1 MYARVAATL
10 EKPVHQSFI
19 LEPCGRN
26 TAPAIAA
33 ATLYA
38 QQVYGEKALLL
49 VMPCDHLIAD
59 TMAFEKAVKEA
70 VNLARAGKIVTFGVV
85 PNTPATGYGYINYE
99 GDTIVQF
106 IEKPSQK
113 DAQRYVNAGN
123 FLWNAGIFCFSA
135 GTMLQEFSRHAP
147 DILRGVEQCFPFE
160 AAKKDA
166 KLTLNAQGF
175 AKVKSQSVDYAIME
189 KTTKGAVVACDMRWS
204 DIGDWTSLAPLLARE
219 NTHGAYEDEDIVMH
233 DSHNCT
239 VVTHG
244 RTVGLVGVRDMIVV
258 DSPEALL
265 VAGKDS
271 AQGVKKIYEK
281 LKDRGG
287 DSKPLP
293 PFKSGV
299 TKKAWG
305 SLSFLAEKEKYSVKV
320 YHLDAHQK
328 VKITQK
334 EDETVHWAI
343 MEGAVQVQG
352 ENSTVPKARALTA
365 KAPTARVLT
374 AGDFMKISTAQTYYL
389 ENQTAHEAVF
399 IETRLRL
406 GT

>member
-219 NTHGAYEDEDIVMH
+219 NTSGSYGDEDEDIVMH

-287 DSKPLP
+287 DSQAFAPFQEWCYEKGVGQPFVSCRKRKVQRESLP
-293 PFKSGV
+293 P
-299 TKKAWG
+299 
-305 SLSFLAEKEKYSVKV
+305 
-320 YHLDAHQK
+320 
-328 VKITQK
+328 
-334 EDETVHWAI
+334 
-343 MEGAVQVQG
+343 
-352 ENSTVPKARALTA
+352 
-365 KAPTARVLT
+365 
-374 AGDFMKISTAQTYYL
+374 
-389 ENQTAHEAVF
+389 
-399 IETRLRL
+399 
-406 GT
+406 